1 MNDKSKDHIETSGKN
16 NMFEKQVHIQKVIL
30 ENFLS
35 FKKDE
40 VEFDNNKFIIIIGPN
55 WSGKTSIF
63 QGIKFALG
71 SNERGE
77 RYPKWSD
84 FIRHG
89 QDHAMVEIHIKD
101 NSDLLKIRRTV
112 IKGHSPFFELKKEE
126 DKEFKKVKA
135 SEIQHIVSDLNYNP
149 DNQFA
154 FVSQGKIDSIKDL
167 KPTEL
172 CTFLEEGIGLIGL
185 REEILQKRND
195 IEYLNSELQSIN
207 TKKNSLNINLDLL
220 RPKLERLEEKKK
232 LQKKKRRFEDEL
244 LWANRQKLLLEIVE
258 LTDEVKNLNSLI
270 NTLETKKKDN
280 LQQTDSLSEEIENLE
295 ERINQL
301 SKNLGEKNYKK
312 EELIGKIKKWQKAK
326 VNMKEEL
333 DQISHKIEIQS
344 KKLENFEKQ
353 KGSIQGNLK
362 TIKKNINQ
370 IENKTEKLIHEQADL
385 SQKIKENRQFL
396 ESYNN
401 LVSQKEEKENQIQKN
416 REIINDIDS
425 QINQLFQSFKDIKHK
440 LEKNKW
446 FLENPTKDLIKELDI
461 KLEKTSSD
469 LFDIEEKLKRL
480 EHDKSRKINQFRRL
494 RGSLDERRIV
504 LPTNINILKDE
515 IKKRELNVKGPI
527 IEYIKYEDKLSYA
540 IESVLG
546 EKLLYSFV
554 ASDWDTL
561 DLLKRLKEK
570 YKAYCNI
577 YVSKSENIQPL
588 RNFEAEGALGY
599 LAELIKTN
607 DIEIKKVI
615 YSKVKN
621 CLVVKDYRSGKE
633 MYRKHNFRGKCVT
646 LKGEQIISYKYV
658 YETPYR
664 KELKGLLSAGTQKEQ
679 ADKLE
684 NKITDLNDQIS
695 DLKVKASKLDEIQKN
710 IYDKKGAFNDLLYN
724 FNQKQRIT
732 SKKNQ
737 LYEQKAN
744 LEQSNTLLSK
754 EIEDLNNKLKKLEK
768 EKTPDFFEWNE
779 RLKEIPGRLKEL
791 NKEKKEWDQKLKEN
805 QEILSAVNDKINKVT
820 NKKDLLKSKFDTKQE
835 TFQKADREAFEI
847 YRELD
852 EVENSLKELNEKIQ
866 ELKIKKKERL
876 ADKSILDKK
885 RIELELKIEQESINL
900 NQAKSKLN
908 SRNEDLNRIDT
919 EIGSEMKRK
928 EKETR
933 PIQEIQDDIF
943 QVEKELLKYY
953 DVDDSIL
960 VERDQIL
967 SSLKKIAKNQKDLE
981 KDINAAQDTENK
993 LENTYYKKFESVL
1006 EELETNINNKFE
1018 ASEINVYCSLSLIG
1032 DFEEL
1037 GVDIKAATSNKPL
1050 ISCTALSGGQ
1060 LSMVS
1065 IALILSLQEM
1075 RPSPLCM
1082 FDEAAMFLDD
1092 KNAEITYELIKS
1104 TLEQNPIQM
1113 IMFLPKSSNA
1123 LYRLAEKLIGVAR
1136 VGNEEVSTIFNP
1148 KIVNN

>member
-1 MNDKSKDHIETSGKN
+1 MNKIDKTLETP
-16 NMFEKQVHIQKVIL
+16 VHIQKVIL

-40 VEFDNNKFIIIIGPN
+40 ADFENNKFIIVIGPN

-63 QGIKFALG
+63 QAIKFVLG

-84 FIRHG
+84 FIRHE
-89 QDHAMVEIHIKD
+89 QEHAMVEVHIQYD
-101 NSDLLKIRRTV
+101 SEIIKIRRSV
-112 IKGHSPFFELKKEE
+112 IKGHSPFFELKRET
-126 DKEFKKVKA
+126 DKDFKKVRA
-135 SEIQHIVSDLNYNP
+135 SEIKKLVSELNYNP

-185 REEILQKRND
+185 REEILQKKND
-195 IEYLNSELQSIN
+195 IENLNSELQSIN

-232 LQKKKRRFEDEL
+232 LLKKKRKFEDEL

-258 LTDEVKNLNSLI
+258 LTEDVKNLNSLI
-270 NTLETKKKDN
+270 SKIETQKDDNIQKTETLSREIEELEEEINKLSQGLGQKEYQKKD
-280 LQQTDSLSEEIENLE
+280 LIE
-295 ERINQL
+295 
-301 SKNLGEKNYKK
+301 
-312 EELIGKIKKWQKAK
+312 KIKKWQNAK
-326 VNMKEEL
+326 VEMKEEL
-333 DQISHKIEIQS
+333 EEIANKIKIKE
-344 KKLENFEKQ
+344 KKLDNFQKQ
-353 KGSIQGNLK
+353 KLSVESNLK
-362 TIKKNINQ
+362 AVDKEVTQ
-370 IENKTEKLIHEQADL
+370 IENNIEDLIQEQADL
-385 SQKIKENRQFL
+385 SKKIEENKKFL
-396 ESYNN
+396 EKYNK
-401 LVSQKEEKENQIQKN
+401 LASQIEQKKNQIEQN
-416 REIINDIDS
+416 NTIINEIDS
-425 QINQLFQSFKDIKHK
+425 QIKQLFQSFRDIKHK

-446 FLENPTKDLIKELDI
+446 FLENPTKNLLKELDV
-461 KLEKTSSD
+461 KLEKTSSE
-469 LFDIEEKLKRL
+469 LLDIEEVLKRL
-480 EHDKSRKINQFRRL
+480 EHEKSRKMNEFRRL

-515 IKKRELNVKGPI
+515 IRKRNLDVKGPL

-577 YVSKSENIQPL
+577 YVPKSDNIRTL
-588 RNFEAEGALGY
+588 NKFEAEGAIGY

-607 DIEIKKVI
+607 DIKIKKVI

-633 MYRKHNFRGKCVT
+633 MYKSHNFRGKCVT

-664 KELKGLLSAGTQKEQ
+664 KQLKGLLSAGTQKEQ

-684 NKITDLNDQIS
+684 DEIKNINDEIS
-695 DLKVKASKLDEIQKN
+695 DLKVKASKLDNIQKN
-710 IYDKKGAFNDLLYN
+710 IYDKKGSFNDLLYN
-724 FNQKQRIT
+724 FNQKKRIT

-737 LYEQKAN
+737 LYDQKAK
-744 LEQSNTLLSK
+744 LEELNTKYSE
-754 EIEDLNNKLKKLEK
+754 EIENLNKELKGLEK
-768 EKTPDFFEWNE
+768 EKTPDFFKWNE
-779 RLKEIPGRLKEL
+779 RLKEIPDKLREL
-791 NKEKKEWDQKLKEN
+791 HKSKKEWNKKLTESR
-805 QEILSAVNDKINKVT
+805 EILLAVNEKINKVK
-820 NKKDLLKSKFDTKQE
+820 NNVDLLKSEHKTKE
-835 TFQKADREAFEI
+835 ENFQKADKEAFGV
-847 YRELD
+847 YRKLD
-852 EVENSLKELNEKIQ
+852 KVENVISELNEKIN
-866 ELKIKKKERL
+866 ELKIQRKEKL
-876 ADKSILDKK
+876 EEKSILDKK
-885 RIELELKIEQESINL
+885 RIEFELKIEQETINL
-900 NQAKSKLN
+900 NQTTQELN
-908 SRNEDLNRIDT
+908 SKNDDLNRIDR
-919 EIGSEMKRK
+919 EIGDKIK
-928 EKETR
+928 EKKIETR
-933 PIQEIQDDIF
+933 PIQEIKDEIF
-943 QVEKELLKYY
+943 KIEKDLLKYY
-953 DVDDSIL
+953 DVDESIL

-967 SSLKKIAKNQKDLE
+967 SSLKKIAKNQRDLE
-981 KDINAAQDTENK
+981 KDINAARDTENK
-993 LENTYYKKFESVL
+993 LEGTYYKKFESVL
-1006 EELETNINNKFE
+1006 DELESKINNKFK
-1018 ASEINVYCSLSLIG
+1018 ASEINVYCALELIG
-1032 DFEEL
+1032 NFEEL

-1060 LSMVS
+1060 ISMVS

-1104 TLEQNPIQM
+1104 TLEKNPIQM

-1136 VGNEEVSTIFNP
+1136 IGKEEVSKIFKP
-1148 KIVNN
+1148 KIINHKK

>member
-1 MNDKSKDHIETSGKN
+1 MSKIDAT
-16 NMFEKQVHIQKVIL
+16 FEKPVHIQKVIL

-40 VEFDNNKFIIIIGPN
+40 ADFGNNKFIIIIGPN

-63 QGIKFALG
+63 QAIKFALG

-84 FIRHG
+84 FIRHRQG
-89 QDHAMVEIHIKD
+89 HAMVEIHIQYD
-101 NSDLLKIRRTV
+101 SELIKIRRSV
-112 IKGHSPFFELKKEE
+112 IKGHSPFFELKREN
-126 DKEFKKVKA
+126 DKNFKKVRA
-135 SEIQHIVSDLNYNP
+135 SEIQKLVSDLNYNP

-172 CTFLEEGIGLIGL
+172 CAFLEEGIGLIGL
-185 REEILQKRND
+185 REEILQKKND
-195 IEYLNSELQSIN
+195 IESLNLELQSIN

-232 LQKKKRRFEDEL
+232 LLEKKRKFEDEL

-258 LTDEVKNLNSLI
+258 LTDEVKHLNSLI
-270 NTLETKKKDN
+270 SKVKTQKNEKIERAE
-280 LQQTDSLSEEIENLE
+280 SLSNEIEELEEEINKISHE
-295 ERINQL
+295 
-301 SKNLGEKNYKK
+301 LGQK
-312 EELIGKIKKWQKAK
+312 EYQKEDLIAKIKKWQKAK
-326 VNMKEEL
+326 VEMKEEL
-333 DQISHKIEIQS
+333 DKIANKIKIKE
-344 KKLENFEKQ
+344 KKLDNFQKQ
-353 KGSIQGNLK
+353 KLSIESNLK
-362 TIKKNINQ
+362 VVNTEVTQ
-370 IENKTEKLIHEQADL
+370 IEENIENLIQEQADL
-385 SQKIKENRQFL
+385 SKKIEENKKFL
-396 ESYNN
+396 EKYNK
-401 LVSQKEEKENQIQKN
+401 LASQIEQKENQIKQNKT
-416 REIINDIDS
+416 IINDIDS
-425 QINQLFQSFKDIKHK
+425 QIKQLFQSFRDIKHK

-446 FLENPTKDLIKELDI
+446 FLEDPTKNLLKELDV
-461 KLEKTSSD
+461 KLEKTSSE
-469 LFDIEEKLKRL
+469 LFDIEEDLKRL
-480 EHDKSRKINQFRRL
+480 EHEKSRKMNEFRRL

-515 IKKRELNVKGPI
+515 IRKRDLDVKGPL
-527 IEYIKYEDKLSYA
+527 IEYIKYDDKLSYA

-577 YVSKSENIQPL
+577 YIPKSDNIRTL
-588 RNFEAEGALGY
+588 NKFEAEGAIGY

-607 DIEIKKVI
+607 DIKIKKVI

-633 MYRKHNFRGKCVT
+633 MYKRHNFRGKCVT

-658 YETPYR
+658 YETPYQ
-664 KELKGLLSAGTQKEQ
+664 KHLKGLLSAGTQKEQ
-679 ADKLE
+679 ANKLE
-684 NKITDLNDQIS
+684 DEIKNINDEIS
-695 DLKVKASKLDEIQKN
+695 DLKVKAAKLDNIQKE
-710 IYDKKGAFNDLLYN
+710 IYDKKGSFNDLLYN

-737 LYEQKAN
+737 LYEQKAK
-744 LEQSNTLLSK
+744 LEESNTTYSE
-754 EIEDLNNKLKKLEK
+754 EIEKLNKELKELEK
-768 EKTPDFFEWNE
+768 EKTPDFFKWNE
-779 RLKEIPGRLKEL
+779 RLKEIPDKLKEF
-791 NKEKKEWDQKLKEN
+791 NKEKKEWGKKLTESR
-805 QEILSAVNDKINKVT
+805 EILSAVNEKINKVE
-820 NKKDLLKSKFDTKQE
+820 NNVDLLKSDHKTREKN
-835 TFQKADREAFEI
+835 FQKADKEAFGI
-847 YRELD
+847 YRQLD
-852 EVENSLKELNEKIQ
+852 KIENIINELNKKIQ
-866 ELKIKKKERL
+866 ELKKERKQKL
-876 ADKSILDKK
+876 EDKSILDKK
-885 RIELELKIEQESINL
+885 RIELELKIEQETINF
-900 NQAKSKLN
+900 NQTKQELN
-908 SRNEDLNRIDT
+908 SKNDDLNRIDT
-919 EIGSEMKRK
+919 EIGNKIK
-928 EKETR
+928 EKEIEPR
-933 PIQEIQDDIF
+933 PIQQIKDDMFKI
-943 QVEKELLKYY
+943 EKELLKYY
-953 DVDDSIL
+953 DVDESIL

-967 SSLKKIAKNQKDLE
+967 SSLKRIAENQRDLE
-981 KDINAAQDTENK
+981 KDINAARDTENK

-1006 EELETNINNKFE
+1006 DELESKINNKFK
-1018 ASEINVYCSLSLIG
+1018 ASEINVYCALELIG

-1060 LSMVS
+1060 VSMVS

-1104 TLEQNPIQM
+1104 TLEKNPIQM

-1136 VGNEEVSTIFNP
+1136 VGKEEVSKIFKP
-1148 KIVNN
+1148 KIINHK